1 MSKKYNVEYLPIA
14 QKDLEEILEYIQ
26 TDNPGAALKFL
37 DQIDKAVSQLAD
49 FPFMGIIPK
58 DFRLQYLN
66 YRMLVVESYLVFYV
80 VNDDTVEIQ
89 RILHGKRKYNFLV

>member
-1 MSKKYNVEYLPIA
+1 MNKKYRIEYLPIA
-14 QKDLEEILEYIQ
+14 QKDLEEILDYIQ
-26 TDNPGAALKFL
+26 TDNPGVALKLL

-49 FPFMGIIPK
+49 FPLMGIVPK

-80 VNDDTVEIQ
+80 VKDDTVEIQ
-89 RILHGKRKYNFLV
+89 RILHGKRKYSFLI

>member
-26 TDNPGAALKFL
+26 TDNPDAALNFL
-37 DQIDKAVSQLAD
+37 DQIDEAVSQLAN
-49 FPFMGIIPK
+49 FPFMGSIPK